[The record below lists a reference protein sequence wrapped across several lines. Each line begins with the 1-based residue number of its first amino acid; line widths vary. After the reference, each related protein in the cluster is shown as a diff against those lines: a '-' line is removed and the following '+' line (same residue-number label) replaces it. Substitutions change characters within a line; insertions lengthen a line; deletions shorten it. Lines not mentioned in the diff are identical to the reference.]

1 MLKALQST
9 FELQRKVM
17 VLHFMP
23 ESCIFCGTRGGR
35 KKKKKQR
42 EVRSRHV
49 KIIVLEIPETYT
61 ALCSLQLP
69 LL

>member
-35 KKKKKQR
+35 KKKNR
-42 EVRSRHV
+42 EKSDPDML
-49 KIIVLEIPETYT
+49 KL
-61 ALCSLQLP
+61 
-69 LL
+69 

>member
-35 KKKKKQR
+35 KKTER

-49 KIIVLEIPETYT
+49 KIIVLEIPGTYT

>member
-23 ESCIFCGTRGGR
+23 ESYIFCGTRGGR
-35 KKKKKQR
+35 KKNR
-42 EVRSRHV
+42 EKSDPDML
-49 KIIVLEIPETYT
+49 KL
-61 ALCSLQLP
+61 
-69 LL
+69 

>member
-9 FELQRKVM
+9 FDLQRKVM

-35 KKKKKQR
+35 KKTER

>member
-23 ESCIFCGTRGGR
+23 ESCIFCGTHGGR
-35 KKKKKQR
+35 KKKKQR